1 MVNEVRDYIYHNK
14 HNNISEVHYMHLR
27 RCFFIPIF
35 KILRKENTI
44 NERLE
49 EILQIK
55 EVIRSLLANEKIK
68 I

>member
-1 MVNEVRDYIYHNK
+1 MAF
-14 HNNISEVHYMHLR
+14 
-27 RCFFIPIF
+27 FFIPIF

-55 EVIRSLLANEKIK
+55 EVIRSLLADEKIK